1 MNSTAVRQALLALT
15 VVYGLLIAL
24 LAVLDVAALGLVASA
39 GAVLIGL
46 GWGFAGRLTRRGPQ
60 G

>member
-46 GWGFAGRLTRRGPQ
+46 GWGLAGRPTRRGPQ